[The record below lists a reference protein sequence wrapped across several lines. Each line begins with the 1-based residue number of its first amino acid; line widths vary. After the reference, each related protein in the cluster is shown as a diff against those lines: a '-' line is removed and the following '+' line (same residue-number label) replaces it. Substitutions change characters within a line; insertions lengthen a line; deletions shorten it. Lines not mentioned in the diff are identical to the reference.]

1 MAQAKYAK
9 RIKLKFNEDLNESSD
24 KIRDDLSSVARTG
37 KYLWLAFDEG
47 AGVER
52 LKKVRNYYAQH
63 QRYYLGD
70 YLDLPEDRGEMD
82 IEGLTYSGHYL
93 WVVGSH
99 SLKRDT
105 PDDREAPVK
114 EQIKALTKLKVD
126 PNRFTIA
133 RIPLVEDPETGEFQL
148 HKKCPNPDDPNE
160 LLTAAKL
167 KATARYS
174 QLSKAIGKDPHFKD
188 FMPLPGKENG
198 FDIEGIAVVGDRI
211 FLGLRG
217 PVLIGWAVIL
227 EIALK
232 QKGKKTL
239 KLKKIGR
246 SKQQYRK
253 HFVHLQGMGIREL
266 DAFHDDLL
274 ILAGP
279 TMDCDGTIALYR
291 IEGGLP
297 DEKES
302 ITYHDEIT
310 RLTNVTLGHET
321 EFGTEKAEGLV
332 LTENDQLMVVYDTP
346 SEDRKQDE
354 GDTYADIF
362 DYTHTQ

>member
-1 MAQAKYAK
+1 MARATYARK
-9 RIKLKFNEDLNESSD
+9 IRLKFNEELNKNDS
-24 KIRDDLSSVARTG
+24 KVRDDLSSVARTG

-47 AGVER
+47 CGVDR
-52 LKKVRNYYAQH
+52 LKKTRNYYAQH
-63 QRYYLGD
+63 ERFQLSD
-70 YLDLPEDRGEMD
+70 YLDLPEDQGEMD

-99 SLKRDT
+99 SLKRDK
-105 PDDREAPVK
+105 PSDREAPVK
-114 EQIKALTKLKVD
+114 KQIKKLAKLKSD

-133 RIPLVEDPETGEFQL
+133 RVPLVEDPETGEFQL
-148 HKKCPNPDDPNE
+148 HKKCSHPDRPDE
-160 LLTAAKL
+160 LLTAARL
-167 KATARYS
+167 KANANSS
-174 QLSKAIGKDPHFKD
+174 QLSRVIGEDKHLKG
-188 FMPLPGKENG
+188 FMHLPGKENG

-217 PVLIGWAVIL
+217 PVLVGWAVIL

-232 QKGKKTL
+232 QKGKKKL
-239 KLKKIGR
+239 SLKKIG
-246 SKQQYRK
+246 KHGQKYRK

-302 ITYHDEIT
+302 ILYHDQIE
-310 RLTNVTLGHET
+310 RLINVTVGHET
-321 EFGTEKAEGLV
+321 EYGTDKAEGLV
-332 LTENDQLMVVYDTP
+332 LTEDNRLMVVYDTP
-346 SEDRKQDE
+346 CEERKQDD
-354 GDTYADIF
+354 DTYADIF
-362 DYTHTQ
+362 DYE

>member
-1 MAQAKYAK
+1 MANAKYAS
-9 RIKLKFNEDLNESSD
+9 RIRLKFNEKLNGGSN

-47 AGVER
+47 SGVER

-63 QRYYLGD
+63 QRFYLSD

-82 IEGLTYSGHYL
+82 IEGLTHVGHYL

-105 PDDREAPVK
+105 PDDRETPVK
-114 EQIKALTKLKVD
+114 EQIKALAKLKRD

-133 RIPLVEDPETGEFQL
+133 RIPLIEDPETGEYQL
-148 HKKCPNPDDPNE
+148 HKKCPNPDNPEE

-167 KATARYS
+167 KANTSSS
-174 QLSKAIGKDPHFKD
+174 QLSKAVSKDKHFQD
-188 FMPLPGKENG
+188 FMSMPGKENG

-217 PVLIGWAVIL
+217 PVIIGWAIIL

-232 QKGKKTL
+232 QKSKKKL
-239 KLKKIGR
+239 KLKKIGKH
-246 SKQQYRK
+246 KQKYRK
-253 HFVHLQGMGIREL
+253 HFVHLHGMGIREL

-302 ITYHDEIT
+302 ITYHDQIE

-321 EFGTEKAEGLV
+321 EFGSEKAEGLV
-332 LTENDQLMVVYDTP
+332 LTENNQLMVVYDTP
-346 SEDRKQDE
+346 SEERKQDE
-354 GDTYADIF
+354 DDTYADIF
-362 DYTHTQ
+362 DYE